1 MGEHP
6 AAPRLRRGA
15 AVYHRGW
22 FQLTRSRRFDS
33 SERTDCRMRRGATP
47 SPRSDL
53 PPSCSRRVALASGG
67 GIGRTH
73 WRGTARQ
80 IPAKAAAPAAPAVG
94 DTVRGCRGSRLRNL
108 AGIRRTPD
116 ETEWRHVRVGC
127 AYRCGRRQREWRR
140 LAGMEGWRLRRRR
153 WRRAGMEVWWLQ
165 RWRRRLGRA
174 GMEVWRYERRRRRWR
189 RAGMEVWWLQRWR
202 RRHQGWLWGRR
213 QRCRRLSAGSE
224 SQAPTDESP
233 RSKAQT
239 GRRTQAISERQA
251 ASGSM

>member
-165 RWRRRLGRA
+165 RWRRR
-174 GMEVWRYERRRRRWR
+174 
-189 RAGMEVWWLQRWR
+189 
-202 RRHQGWLWGRR
+202 HQGWLWGRR